1 MDRKTV
7 QMMRAYLEV
16 ALTGFQEHFGVDVK
30 VGTIRFAENNATVGL
45 EISTVNDDGE
55 VVTKESEDF
64 RRYAHEYGL
73 KPEWLGK
80 TFESRGQE
88 FTRVGLSTRAK
99 KYKVIARNS
108 EGVGYKFH
116 HDSVIAKMIGL

>member
-1 MDRKTV
+1 MTSLNLKK
-7 QMMRAYLEV
+7 MILEV
-16 ALTGFQEHFGVDVK
+16 ARVEGTHNQFALRDILT
-30 VGTIRFAENNATVGL
+30 
-45 EISTVNDDGE
+45 DDGE

-88 FTRVGLSTRAK
+88 FTIVGLSTRAK